1 MKRLKYSLAALALI
15 ALAACNKAE
24 MPGFLSDPDAV
35 RIEAAV
41 GALTKSNPLGTTEE
55 QKTFNEGD
63 RIAVTNAGKTVV
75 YKLQSGTWAPENSSE
90 YLKWDKTDLAFEV
103 EYPAGY
109 TSLPADQSTIGKLAA
124 ADKMYVKKTYNNKI
138 PDDRILSAN
147 LVRKN
152 VLVKI
157 KIAGYLDQYKEG
169 ETYIKNLCFNKV
181 QFPLIQDKEGNYVGG
196 SYTMGTVGC
205 TYIAILEPNSGA
217 PDAYFVEM
225 ILHKA
230 NQEEGPLKVKGI
242 PELEAG
248 HAYTFELYVGK
259 ETVKVGSVTVKEW
272 TTGVAL
278 PDGETD
284 PVDTWDG
291 QTVSAFATQDAEGN
305 ALGKAE
311 DNPILINNCAQ
322 LAYLSEQVDKG
333 EKYKNTYFKLA
344 DDLNLAG
351 HSLYPIGYKDASG
364 TSDEP
369 FSGTFDGAG
378 HEIMGLK
385 VDANRNY
392 LGLFG
397 YIKGATVK
405 DLKITSADISS
416 SSGDYGAIL
425 CGFAEEANISNCSV
439 SGKVR
444 IEDTTAGGIV
454 AELRNTD
461 MKNCTAEVN
470 VTSQQYVGGLCG
482 MLKYGTIEKCTVL
495 PGSTMDVIS
504 YAYTPIVGGLIGCI
518 SNEGN
523 DVSQIGYCNT
533 YAKVSGFGNVGGAIG
548 YVDADGSHQI
558 GECTVYG
565 DVSVVALPSGKQ
577 NFGIGG
583 FVGTLYNTGGTPS
596 FSKCGFNGTIA
607 NADGT
612 SLAKGSIYGAFI
624 GLDESEATFTG
635 CWYNA
640 DKTGGLSSVGT
651 GVKDKDYTGIAEK
664 KN

>member
-1 MKRLKYSLAALALI
+1 MKKLNYSLAALALI

-75 YKLQSGTWAPENSSE
+75 YKLQSGTWAPENPGE
-90 YLKWDKTDLAFEV
+90 YLKWDKNNLAFDV
-103 EYPAGY
+103 KYPADY
-109 TSLPADQSTIGKLAA
+109 TTLPADQSTIKNLAA
-124 ADKMYVKKTYNNKI
+124 ADNMYTKKTYTNGI

-169 ETYIKNLCFNKV
+169 ETYIKNLSFNKV
-181 QFPLIQDKEGNYVGG
+181 QFPLIQDEKGNYVEG
-196 SYTMGTVGC
+196 SYTMGTVDC

-217 PDAYFVEM
+217 ADASFVEM

-242 PELEAG
+242 PELVAG
-248 HAYTFELYVGK
+248 HAYTFKLFVGK
-259 ETVKVGSVTVKEW
+259 ETVKVGSVTVNEW
-272 TTGVAL
+272 TTGATL
-278 PDGETD
+278 PYGETD

-291 QTVSAFATQDAEGN
+291 QTVSAFATHDANGSELGN
-305 ALGKAE
+305 SE
-311 DNPILINNCAQ
+311 TSPILINNCAQ
-322 LAYLSEQVDKG
+322 LAYLAQQVNGGTDYYGKF
-333 EKYKNTYFKLA
+333 FKLT

-351 HSLYPIGYKDASG
+351 KEWTEIGRGNNDPSSVK
-364 TSDEP
+364 P

-425 CGFAEEANISNCSV
+425 CGYAEEANISNCSV

-470 VTSQQYVGGLCG
+470 VTSRQYVGGLCG
-482 MLKYGTIEKCTVL
+482 KIDYGIIEKCTVL

-504 YAYTPIVGGLIGCI
+504 NAYTPIVGGLIGCI
-518 SNEGN
+518 SNKGN
-523 DVSQIGYCNT
+523 YESQIAYCNT

-612 SLAKGSIYGAFI
+612 SLTKGSIYGAFI
-624 GLDESEATFTG
+624 GLDESKATFTE

-640 DKTGGLSSVGT
+640 DKTGELEAIGDNKT
-651 GVKDKDYTGIAEK
+651 KTGIEA
-664 KN
+664 KNLGK